1 MASTLRR
8 RRKTP
13 AYLATEGRKHA
24 SKQRSTNFSHG
35 EVHMT
40 QNAELEL
47 PEEIAGEPY
56 LEESSPFPALG
67 SRYKLDSLVAKNA
80 AVSGAVDDMAA
91 VSFGPRRRI
100 PRSEARSHRSTP
112 LWLTSL
118 QKPAVFEVVPTENIS
133 KAGIQMVSQK
143 FWEPDELVLVSSP
156 PGFFVQGAVVY
167 CKKLPSDDHLLGI
180 RFDASVEHWIETL
193 GLRESR
199 LPPPV

>member
-1 MASTLRR
+1 MDYSR
-8 RRKTP
+8 
-13 AYLATEGRKHA
+13 
-24 SKQRSTNFSHG
+24 G
-35 EVHMT
+35 EERMT

-47 PEEIAGEPY
+47 PEEMVREHH
-56 LEESSPFPALG
+56 LEESSPFP
-67 SRYKLDSLVAKNA
+67 SIRSNYKLDSLFAKNA
-80 AVSGAVDDMAA
+80 AVSGAVDDTAA
-91 VSFGPRRRI
+91 VSFGAREKIR
-100 PRSEARSHRSTP
+100 RSEARAHLSTP

-118 QKPAVFEVVPTENIS
+118 GKPAVFEFVPTENIS

-193 GLRESR
+193 GLGESR
-199 LPPPV
+199 VPPPSA

>member
-40 QNAELEL
+40 QKAELEL
-47 PEEIAGEPY
+47 PEEMVGEPY
-56 LEESSPFPALG
+56 LEESSPFP
-67 SRYKLDSLVAKNA
+67 SVRSNYKPDSLVARNA
-80 AVSGAVDDMAA
+80 AV
-91 VSFGPRRRI
+91 
-100 PRSEARSHRSTP
+100 
-112 LWLTSL
+112 
-118 QKPAVFEVVPTENIS
+118 FEIVPTENIS
-133 KAGIQMVSQK
+133 RVGIQMVTQK

-156 PGFFVQGAVVY
+156 PGFFVQGSVVY

-180 RFDASVEHWIETL
+180 RLDAPVEHWSETL
-193 GLRESR
+193 GPAAS
-199 LPPPV
+199 